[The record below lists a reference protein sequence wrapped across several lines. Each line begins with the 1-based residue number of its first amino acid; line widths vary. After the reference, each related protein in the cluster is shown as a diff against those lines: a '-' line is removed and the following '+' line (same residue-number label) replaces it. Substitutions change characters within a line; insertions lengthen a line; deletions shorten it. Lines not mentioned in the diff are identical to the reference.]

1 MSHMLILAF
10 IAVIAF
16 GTGPRL
22 PALERPVRHQ

>member
-22 PALERPVRHQ
+22 PALQRAARRR

>member
-1 MSHMLILAF
+1 MSHLLILAF

-22 PALERPVRHQ
+22 PVLRRPERRQ

>member
-1 MSHMLILAF
+1 MSHLLILAF

-22 PALERPVRHQ
+22 PVLERSAHRQ